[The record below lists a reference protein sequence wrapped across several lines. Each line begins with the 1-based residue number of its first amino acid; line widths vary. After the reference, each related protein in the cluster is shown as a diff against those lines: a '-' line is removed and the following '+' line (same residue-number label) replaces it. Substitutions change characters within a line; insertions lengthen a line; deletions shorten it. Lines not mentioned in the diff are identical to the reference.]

1 MNGNKEKIR
10 IMARGNKRKRIAFG
24 LTLLLL
30 AVVLPFI
37 LSKFSPLRYNYKSVS
52 AQCVTR
58 YDSVFVE
65 ESLELPHIADSTYVL
80 YCEEGRYTC
89 LYSPSD
95 KQSIWVAY
103 LLTADDVNKSAVKR
117 SDNFRPSPDVLRRS
131 WRSAERNDYKGSSFD
146 RGHLLPSKD
155 RTRTIEENGTTFYFS
170 NISPQKARLN
180 RGGWMYLESYVRE
193 VAKRYGFV
201 YVTVG
206 GVFDRSDE
214 RYIGDNRVTV
224 PTHFFKVLL
233 TVIDGKYASVGFV
246 MPNTEV
252 VGDDYFSYI
261 TTVNRVEELTG
272 IDFFT
277 HLPDEVEELC
287 ETQKQAFKLN

>member
-1 MNGNKEKIR
+1 MNGDKEKIR
-10 IMARGNKRKRIAFG
+10 IVARGNRRKRIVLG
-24 LTLLLL
+24 GTLLFLI
-30 AVVLPFI
+30 VVLPFA
-37 LSKFSPLRYNYKSVS
+37 LAKLSPLRYNYKSVS

-58 YDSVFVE
+58 YDTAFVE
-65 ESLELPHIADSTYVL
+65 KSFELPSIADSTYVL

-95 KQSIWVAY
+95 KQSVWVAY
-103 LLTADDVNKSAVKR
+103 LLTADDVNESAVKR
-117 SDNFRPSPDVLRRS
+117 SDNFSPSPDVLRRGWQS
-131 WRSAERNDYKGSSFD
+131 AARSDYKGSSFD

-155 RTRTIEENGTTFYFS
+155 RTRHVEENRATFYFT
-170 NISPQKARLN
+170 NISPQRARLN

-233 TVIDGKYASVGFV
+233 TVIDGKYASVGFL
-246 MPNTEV
+246 MPNTESV
-252 VGDDYFSYI
+252 ESDYFSYM
-261 TTVNRVEELTG
+261 TSVNELEELTN

-277 HLPDEVEELC
+277 RLPDEVEELC

>member
-1 MNGNKEKIR
+1 MNGDKEKIR
-10 IMARGNKRKRIAFG
+10 IVARGNRRKRIVLG
-24 LTLLLL
+24 GTLLFLI
-30 AVVLPFI
+30 VVLPFA
-37 LSKFSPLRYNYKSVS
+37 LAKLSPLRYNYKSVS

-58 YDSVFVE
+58 YDTAFVE
-65 ESLELPHIADSTYVL
+65 KSFELPSIADSTYVL

-103 LLTADDVNKSAVKR
+103 LLTADDVNESAVKR
-117 SDNFRPSPDVLRRS
+117 SDNFSPSPDVLRRGWQS
-131 WRSAERNDYKGSSFD
+131 AARSDYKGSSFD

-155 RTRTIEENGTTFYFS
+155 RTRHVEENRATFYFT
-170 NISPQKARLN
+170 NISPQRARLN

-214 RYIGDNRVTV
+214 HYIGDNRVTV

-233 TVIDGKYASVGFV
+233 TVIDGKYASVGFL
-246 MPNTEV
+246 MPNTESV
-252 VGDDYFSYI
+252 ESDYFSYM
-261 TTVNRVEELTG
+261 TSVNEVEELTD

-277 HLPDEVEELC
+277 RLPDEVEELC

>member
-1 MNGNKEKIR
+1 MNEDKEKIR
-10 IMARGNKRKRIAFG
+10 IVARGNKRKRIAFG
-24 LTLLLL
+24 ATLLLL
-30 AVVLPFI
+30 IILLPFA
-37 LSKFSPLRYNYKSVS
+37 LSRLSPLRYNYKSVS
-52 AQCVTR
+52 AQCTTR
-58 YDSVFVE
+58 YDSSFAAR
-65 ESLELPHIADSTYVL
+65 SFELPFIADSTYVL

-89 LYSPSD
+89 LYSPND
-95 KQSIWVAY
+95 KQSVWVAY
-103 LLTADDVNKSAVKR
+103 LLTADDVHESAVKR

-131 WRSAERNDYKGSSFD
+131 WRSADRNDYKGSSFD

-155 RTRTIEENGTTFYFS
+155 RTRNYQENSATFYFS

-206 GVFDRSDE
+206 GVFDRADE
-214 RYIGDNRVTV
+214 RYIGENRVTV

-246 MPNTEV
+246 MPNTESV
-252 VGDDYFSYI
+252 DSDYFSYI
-261 TTVNRVEELTG
+261 TTVNEVEELTG
-272 IDFFT
+272 LDLFT

-287 ETQKQAFKLN
+287 ETQKQAFELN